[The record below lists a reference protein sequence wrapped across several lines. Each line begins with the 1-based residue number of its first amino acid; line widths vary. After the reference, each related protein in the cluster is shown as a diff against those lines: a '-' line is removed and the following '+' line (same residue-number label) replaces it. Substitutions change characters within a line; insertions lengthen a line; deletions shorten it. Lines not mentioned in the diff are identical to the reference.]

1 MCVMLIQKIDS
12 PKINK
17 GDFDSYANENP
28 DGFGLSYVDDKDKLI
43 INKTMS
49 AQEFWEMYNFVY
61 NGWNKTSPILT
72 HFRLGTSGGKKVEMC
87 HPFRVNDDIC
97 VAHNGVINIGHNR
110 ETVSDTYQFTESI
123 LKDCAATLFN
133 NETTKKLIESNIGSY
148 NKLIML
154 NSKKEINI
162 YNEDEGTWI
171 NDNSTWISR
180 KMYNTYY
187 NRYNHSNVTKTN
199 NRSNIQC
206 KCHGCDEYFDLSET
220 YKVISPIPKEG
231 MVQYC
236 ITCMNYIKYIIRA
249 EN

>member
-1 MCVMLIQKIDS
+1 MLIQKINS

-17 GDFDSYANENP
+17 GDFDSYANGNP

-49 AQEFWEMYNFVY
+49 SAEFWEMYNFVY
-61 NGWNKTSPILT
+61 DGWNKTSPILT

-97 VAHNGVINIGHNR
+97 VAHNGVIQIEHNR
-110 ETVSDTYQFTESI
+110 ETVSDTYQFTESV

-133 NETTKKLIESNIGSY
+133 NDVTKKLIETSIGSH

-162 YNEDEGTWI
+162 YNESEGTWI
-171 NDNSTWISR
+171 NDNNTWISR
-180 KMYNTYY
+180 KIYTTHY
-187 NRYNHSNVTKTN
+187 TKHESA
-199 NRSNIQC
+199 NRSAVRC
-206 KCHGCDEYFDLSET
+206 KCSGCDEYFDSSET
-220 YKVISPIPKEG
+220 YKVISPVHREP
-231 MVQYC
+231 MLHYC
-236 ITCMNYIKYIIRA
+236 VPCMNYLKYIIRA